1 MSSWYFP
8 SWNGDVRIE
17 SVEDDPGS
25 TIITIIEPTVEELRV
40 LNACAQLFKGKG
52 WLGKRKTIWNPR
64 GNRDFQKTTVA
75 APLAEIGLY
84 MIAHLKPGV
93 TALTAVKLTDG
104 TVTAKGSAER
114 GFLSWLNNFFDSA
127 DGDKEFGT
135 TGQLAGILES
145 AAEVDSESAKLVA
158 QRMWERAEE
167 RRAKDSGNPK
177 PAKEDSPHRKEA
189 EEPKAIEKKEPE
201 VEKAVT
207 VRRPTPSCP
216 RCLPGSVE
224 AADEVLQSFLTEE
237 QHEMWAKERAIEVT
251 GHLSGH
257 RYIVSH
263 RNGRH
268 AQRAGKICFD
278 QDDCGVLHFH
288 DNTVPPEEEVLA
300 TKLMLEHREN
310 WLRHEASCLG
320 GDFDWVFKNPFGD
333 GGDGVKDS
341 VFAGQI
347 GNFMRGFLMTFEGG
361 KFALPEDRPYVGK
374 ANVDVDKLID
384 KLSKSTCGNFV
395 SYGY

>member
-1 MSSWYFP
+1 MAHWFFP

-17 SVEDDPGS
+17 TSEDDPGS

-40 LNACAQLFKGKG
+40 LNACAELFKGKG
-52 WLGKRKTIWNPR
+52 WLKGRKTIWNPR
-64 GNRDFQKTTVA
+64 GNRDFQKTTVH

-93 TALTAVKLTDG
+93 TALTAVKLSDG

-114 GFLSWLNNFFDSA
+114 GFLSWLNGFFESA

-135 TGQLAGILES
+135 TGSLAGILES
-145 AAEVDSESAKLVA
+145 AADVDSESAQLIA
-158 QRMWERAEE
+158 QRMWERSEEKRREE
-167 RRAKDSGNPK
+167 RGDPK
-177 PAKEDSPHRKEA
+177 PTKEDSPHRKES
-189 EEPKAIEKKEPE
+189 EEPKAIEKKPE

-216 RCLPGSVE
+216 RCLPGSVK
-224 AADEVLQSFLTEE
+224 AADEVLQPFLDEE

-320 GDFDWVFKNPFGD
+320 GDFDWVFKNPFGN
-333 GGDGVKDS
+333 GMDGVKDS
-341 VFAGQI
+341 VFAGEI

-361 KFALPEDRPYVGK
+361 KFALPADKPYVKK
-374 ANVDVDKLID
+374 ASGDVNKLLDKLARVA
-384 KLSKSTCGNFV
+384 KGGSNN
-395 SYGY
+395 YAY